1 MKNRLEVNDGS
12 CPYTG
17 EGSTVIS
24 CMITGPT
31 PDLALSETYAPLGRL
46 LAAIEVT
53 QTADLIAIP
62 VFEHDVT
69 VRAELVVGHDAE
81 SADVEKAHMYSSD
94 IK

>member
-1 MKNRLEVNDGS
+1 VKNRPEVNDGS
-12 CPYTG
+12 CRDTG
-17 EGSTVIS
+17 EVDTVIS
-24 CMITGPT
+24 CMTTAPT
-31 PDLALSETYAPLGRL
+31 PDLAPSETYAPLGRL

-69 VRAELVVGHDAE
+69 VRAALVVGHDAE
-81 SADVEKAHMYSSD
+81 SADVEKAHMYCSD